1 MRSKGDRA
9 FATAA
14 PRLWNCLHWPL
25 CPASHLEKTK
35 PIISSQNPHANYQ
48 YGGGF
53 GAWVCFAAT
62 GLGHLAILPQ
72 ILVILLWGT
81 IHFLKSLFC
90 HFHVFV
96 ALDV

>member
-62 GLGHLAILPQ
+62 GSGHLAILPQ
-72 ILVILLWGT
+72 IWSFFSGVLYIFKNLFFVIFMFLL
-81 IHFLKSLFC
+81 L
-90 HFHVFV
+90 
-96 ALDV
+96 